1 MSLQNHFWGHII
13 YELRFKSV
21 VIHKSYNHFISQ
33 DIWKRAGEKASN
45 GYLIFIGKY
54 NLSFPLKNSADQE
67 KNIHTSL

>member
-33 DIWKRAGEKASN
+33 DICKRDWRESIKR
-45 GYLIFIGKY
+45 LF
-54 NLSFPLKNSADQE
+54 
-67 KNIHTSL
+67 NIHWEI